1 VDVFFWVILAWVAIN
16 IIAKAVKAARE
27 QAGEQPPRPPAARP
41 QRFQSQRRVVEY
53 PEPGP
58 SAPTAAQR
66 FELSEVLKQI
76 ERVKRAE
83 EIRRAGEAARG
94 GRDLSRIRATLSPT
108 RQEVEDRQTLET
120 PGDTGEDQD
129 DEIVKLVEQ
138 RRREVEEREGE
149 ISDADYASFEQK
161 AREEAAAKAPHERV
175 RARYTAAQLR
185 SAFIWQEILGPPV
198 SMRDRG
204 FPA

>member
-1 VDVFFWVILAWVAIN
+1 MDVFFWVALAWVAIN
-16 IIAKAVKAARE
+16 IIAKAVKAAKEKEAERSPH
-27 QAGEQPPRPPAARP
+27 PPTPPA
-41 QRFQSQRRVVEY
+41 QRLQAQRRVVEY
-53 PEPGP
+53 PEPQAGGP
-58 SAPTAAQR
+58 ASARR
-66 FELSEVLKQI
+66 FELTEVLRQI

-94 GRDLSRIRATLSPT
+94 GQELSRIRVSLPPS

-120 PGDTGEDQD
+120 QGDTGEDQD
-129 DEIVKLVEQ
+129 DEIVNLVEQ
-138 RRREVEEREGE
+138 RRREVEAREGE
-149 ISDADYASFEQK
+149 ISDAEYASFEQK
-161 AREEAAAKAPHERV
+161 ARQETAARAPHERV